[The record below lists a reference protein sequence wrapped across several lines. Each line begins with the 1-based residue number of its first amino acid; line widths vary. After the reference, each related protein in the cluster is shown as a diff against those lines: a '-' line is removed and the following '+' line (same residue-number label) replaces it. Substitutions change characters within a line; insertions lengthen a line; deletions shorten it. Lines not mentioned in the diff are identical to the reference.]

1 MKNFPGVKFGT
12 DSKNWWGKNE
22 ITQYYTCQSLVNG
35 LRFIGVSFVLEKHK
49 SGAT

>member
-22 ITQYYTCQSLVNG
+22 ITQYYTPVAGEWPNYGIMVFDFSMM
-35 LRFIGVSFVLEKHK
+35 
-49 SGAT
+49 A